1 MKNISQPRPHLQQ
14 QYAALR
20 QSLALMG
27 YISDGSVVD
36 RARLKPPRT
45 GFQWTRKVGQKTV
58 TVALSAEQFQAMKQA
73 IQNRRRLRKT
83 VRPWR
88 PCLAKSCLPRHPT
101 PAVSNPSNSKTYVLS
116 KRHSGST
123 FLGPNSNHEAVLSQ

>member
-1 MKNISQPRPHLQQ
+1 MKISSKPRRYLQQ

-20 QSLALMG
+20 QSLARIG

-45 GFQWTRKVGQKTV
+45 GFQWTRKIGQKTV
-58 TVALSAEQFQAMKQA
+58 TIALSAEQFQAMKQT

-83 VRPWR
+83 VR
-88 PCLAKSCLPRHPT
+88 SME
-101 PAVSNPSNSKTYVLS
+101 VLS
-116 KRHSGST
+116 RQILFATTSDTRRFKPLKLRD
-123 FLGPNSNHEAVLSQ
+123 LRLV

>member
-1 MKNISQPRPHLQQ
+1 MKTIPKPRPNLQP

-20 QSLALMG
+20 QSLALIG

-58 TVALSAEQFQAMKQA
+58 TVALSADQFQAMKQA
-73 IQNRRRLRKT
+73 IRNCRRLRKT
-83 VRPWR
+83 VRSME
-88 PCLAKSCLPRHPT
+88 A
-101 PAVSNPSNSKTYVLS
+101 LS
-116 KRHSGST
+116 RQILFATIPDTRRFKPLKFKDFR
-123 FLGPNSNHEAVLSQ
+123 LI